1 MNPNN
6 PESTVIRNYIDQ
18 VLDIPW
24 NKKSKSSIDLKVAE
38 KVLNDG
44 HFGLEDVKKN
54 FGILGS

>member
-44 HFGLEDVKKN
+44 HFGLEDVKKE
-54 FGILGS
+54 F